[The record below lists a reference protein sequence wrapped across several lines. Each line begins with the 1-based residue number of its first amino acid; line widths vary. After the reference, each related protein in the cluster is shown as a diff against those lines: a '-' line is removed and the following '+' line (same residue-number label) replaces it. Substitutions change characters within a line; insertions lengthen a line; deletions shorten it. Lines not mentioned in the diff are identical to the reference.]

1 MGKEV
6 KTNAVRILDRNKIEY
21 ELNKYE
27 CDDFKDGMSIA
38 DMLEQSYDMS
48 FKTLVT
54 VGKSGKYYVF
64 AIPVD
69 KEINM
74 KKAAKEVGEKNIE
87 MVHVKDINAVT
98 GYIRGGCTPIGMK
111 KNYPTVINESAKEH
125 EKIIVSGGRLG
136 LQIILKPDDLVKVT
150 NGKICGHYYALI
162 CICKTDYRLCYSCI
176 I

>member
-6 KTNAVRILDRNKIEY
+6 KTNAVRILDRNKVEY

-27 CDDFKDGMSIA
+27 CDDFKDGVSIA

-150 NGKICGHYYALI
+150 NALI

>member
-6 KTNAVRILDRNKIEY
+6 KTNAVRILDRNKVEY

-27 CDDFKDGMSIA
+27 CDDFKDGVSIA

-136 LQIILKPDDLVKVT
+136 LQIILKPDDLLKVT
-150 NGKICGHYYALI
+150 NGRYA
-162 CICKTDYRLCYSCI
+162 DI
-176 I
+176 IMH

>member
-27 CDDFKDGMSIA
+27 CDDFKDGVSIA

-125 EKIIVSGGRLG
+125 EKIIVSFSFSDTIVFNALFTRTLH
-136 LQIILKPDDLVKVT
+136 IIFL
-150 NGKICGHYYALI
+150 YSALARI
-162 CICKTDYRLCYSCI
+162 LLPKRIFCAT
-176 I
+176 

>member
-111 KNYPTVINESAKEH
+111 KNYPTVINESPKEH

-136 LQIILKPDDLVKVT
+136 LQIILTPDDLVKVT
-150 NGKICGHYYALI
+150 NGRYA
-162 CICKTDYRLCYSCI
+162 DI
-176 I
+176 IMH

>member
-1 MGKEV
+1 MRSDKNIINKMGKEV

-27 CDDFKDGMSIA
+27 CDDFKDGVSIA

-150 NGKICGHYYALI
+150 NGRYA
-162 CICKTDYRLCYSCI
+162 DI
-176 I
+176 IMH

>member
-27 CDDFKDGMSIA
+27 CDDFKDGVSIA

-74 KKAAKEVGEKNIE
+74 KKAAKDVGEKNIE

-150 NGKICGHYYALI
+150 NGRYA
-162 CICKTDYRLCYSCI
+162 DI
-176 I
+176 IMH

>member
-6 KTNAVRILDRNKIEY
+6 KTNAVRILDRNKVEY

-27 CDDFKDGMSIA
+27 CDDFKDGVSIA

-74 KKAAKEVGEKNIE
+74 KKAAKEVSEKNIE

-136 LQIILKPDDLVKVT
+136 LQIILTPDDLVKVT
-150 NGKICGHYYALI
+150 NGRYA
-162 CICKTDYRLCYSCI
+162 DI
-176 I
+176 IMH

>member
-125 EKIIVSGGRLG
+125 KKIIVSGGRLG

-150 NGKICGHYYALI
+150 NGRYA
-162 CICKTDYRLCYSCI
+162 DI
-176 I
+176 IMH

>member
-6 KTNAVRILDRNKIEY
+6 KTNAVRILDRNKVEY

-27 CDDFKDGMSIA
+27 CDDFKDGVSIA

-98 GYIRGGCTPIGMK
+98 GYIRGGCTPIRMK

-150 NGKICGHYYALI
+150 NGRYA
-162 CICKTDYRLCYSCI
+162 DI
-176 I
+176 IMH

>member
-27 CDDFKDGMSIA
+27 CDDFKDGVSIA

-54 VGKSGKYYVF
+54 VGKSGKYYVL

-150 NGKICGHYYALI
+150 NGRYA
-162 CICKTDYRLCYSCI
+162 DI
-176 I
+176 IMH

>member
-6 KTNAVRILDRNKIEY
+6 KTNAVRILDRNKVEY

-27 CDDFKDGMSIA
+27 CDDFKDGVSIA

-87 MVHVKDINAVT
+87 MVHVKDINTVT

-150 NGKICGHYYALI
+150 NGRYA
-162 CICKTDYRLCYSCI
+162 DI
-176 I
+176 IMH

>member
-87 MVHVKDINAVT
+87 MVHVRDINAVT

-150 NGKICGHYYALI
+150 NGRYA
-162 CICKTDYRLCYSCI
+162 DI
-176 I
+176 IMH

>member
-1 MGKEV
+1 MGREV
-6 KTNAVRILDRNKIEY
+6 KTNAVRILDRNKIDY
-21 ELNKYE
+21 ELKQYE
-27 CDDFKDGMSIA
+27 CDDFKDGVSIA
-38 DMLEQSYDMS
+38 DMLGQSYDMS

-69 KEINM
+69 KEMDM
-74 KKAAKEVGEKNIE
+74 KKAAKSVGEKSVE
-87 MVHVKDINAVT
+87 MLHVKDINAVT

-136 LQIILKPDDLVKVT
+136 LQIILKPDDLLKVT
-150 NGKICGHYYALI
+150 NGKYE
-162 CICKTDYRLCYSCI
+162 DI
-176 I
+176 IMHD